1 MKVRY
6 NRDDDVL
13 LVETMP
19 EARIDYAEQSGPL
32 IAHFTADGA
41 LILLE
46 ILDASR
52 FLTSALQAALWGS
65 EEQVAVVGAV

>member
-13 LVETMP
+13 LVETIPQAM
-19 EARIDYAEQSGPL
+19 IDHAEQSGPL
-32 IAHFTADGA
+32 ITHFTADGA
-41 LILLE
+41 VVLLE

-52 FLTSALQAALWGS
+52 FLTSALQAALWGT
-65 EEQVAVVGAV
+65 EEPVPVAGA